1 MNRLLIILI
10 LLTLSSCN
18 MYKGIDVINIENGMT
33 VKDVQNIVII
43 PMSKVSMSTDEDGKF
58 IEVYIVQ
65 KRIVRGGIARQEK
78 YQFVFKNNKLVEY
91 EKVSEN

>member
-1 MNRLLIILI
+1 
-10 LLTLSSCN
+10 
-18 MYKGIDVINIENGMT
+18 
-33 VKDVQNIVII
+33 
-43 PMSKVSMSTDEDGKF
+43 MSTDEDGKF

-91 EKVSEN
+91 EKVSENFPSKLFILY